1 MAASAPASSE
11 RAITRSLT
19 SADSRLPVV
28 SWYSHAV
35 GSHRM
40 AIGVAVQLA
49 ASPAPTDM
57 GDGRMR
63 GGDGHPG
70 AGGEPQRHRRPPW
83 EGAHGRIAPVEIHAR
98 SRGSSTCRPHR
109 GSSTPGVGERCHG
122 RAVPVEIHP
131 PRTVGNLHALY
142 WRGSSATAAGCGGAA
157 HQAAGRST
165 RCPRRGK
172 SLTATPRRSSKL
184 GRRGAIRC
192 IPFGGGRPRPC

>member
-1 MAASAPASSE
+1 
-11 RAITRSLT
+11 
-19 SADSRLPVV
+19 
-28 SWYSHAV
+28 
-35 GSHRM
+35 M

-70 AGGEPQRHRRPPW
+70 AGGEPRRHRRPPW
-83 EGAHGRIAPVEIHAR
+83 EGAHRRTAPVEIHAR

-142 WRGSSATAAGCGGAA
+142 LAWKLGDGRGVAGELHTRPRGGPPAVPVVGS
-157 HQAAGRST
+157 HPL
-165 RCPRRGK
+165 PRRTGALSWVAGERYAASPSGEVVRGLAK
-172 SLTATPRRSSKL
+172 SEFHAVARV
-184 GRRGAIRC
+184 
-192 IPFGGGRPRPC
+192 

>member
-1 MAASAPASSE
+1 
-11 RAITRSLT
+11 
-19 SADSRLPVV
+19 
-28 SWYSHAV
+28 
-35 GSHRM
+35 
-40 AIGVAVQLA
+40 
-49 ASPAPTDM
+49 
-57 GDGRMR
+57 MR

-142 WRGSSATAAGCGGAA
+142 LAWKLGDGRGVRGSCTPGRGEVHPLSPSWEVTHCHAA
-157 HQAAGRST
+157 
-165 RCPRRGK
+165 PE
-172 SLTATPRRSSKL
+172 L
-184 GRRGAIRC
+184 
-192 IPFGGGRPRPC
+192 